1 MTKERKNYSLDSN
14 TLEKVEELKKIFGI
28 DASAIISVSIHYLYM
43 KYGYEELKQWTFQ
56 KRYAKERGLY
66 GI

>member
-43 KYGYEELKQWTFQ
+43 KYGYEELKQ
-56 KRYAKERGLY
+56 
-66 GI
+66 